1 MNIIIAGYGKVGAA
15 LTRQLSAE
23 GHDLTL
29 IDSSKAVL
37 ESGQELY
44 DVMTICGNCATMS
57 VLSHAGVNEADLLI
71 AATNADEMNLLC
83 CLTAH
88 GMNPKLR
95 TIARIRNPEY
105 SEQIYMMRDN
115 FALSLLV
122 NPERQAAM
130 EIERLLKFP
139 GFLKRESFAHGRV
152 ELAELRVMAQ
162 SPLCDL
168 KLSQLGAAIK
178 SRVLICMVLRSG
190 KAIVPDGNFI
200 IKEGDRLFITAST
213 NDLAVMLKNNGTY
226 SHRVKHVLI
235 VGGGRISYYLAQR
248 MNKSGIGVQ
257 IIEKDP
263 ERCQRLAELLPNV
276 SIVNADAS
284 DFSTLDSERLG
295 PNDALVTMTG
305 LDELNMI
312 LSLYGKSSGVGQI
325 ITKLGRAESI
335 EMVDSLSLGSI
346 ICPKDLCSNTILGF
360 VRAMSNQVGAA
371 VAVHKIADGKAEAS
385 EFRADSTT
393 LHCGEPLKQ
402 IKLKKNVLVA
412 CILHGSTL
420 IIPNGDS
427 SFMPGDTVIV
437 VADSETIISKLNDI
451 FA

>member
-29 IDSSKAVL
+29 IDSNRAVL
-37 ESGQELY
+37 ESCQELY
-44 DVMTICGNCATMS
+44 DVMVVCGNCATMS
-57 VLSHAGVNEADLLI
+57 VLTHAGVKEADLLI

-88 GMNPKLR
+88 GINPQLR

-152 ELAELRVMAQ
+152 ELAELRV
-162 SPLCDL
+162 SESNPLCEV
-168 KLSQLGAAIK
+168 KLAQLSSVIK
-178 SRVLICMVLRSG
+178 CRALICMVLRNG
-190 KAIVPDGNFI
+190 KAIAPDGRFI
-200 IKEGDRLFITAST
+200 IKAGDRLFVIAST
-213 NDLAVMLKNNGTY
+213 NDLAVMLKNIGIYT
-226 SHRVKHVLI
+226 HKAKHVLI
-235 VGGGRISYYLAQR
+235 IGGGKISYYLAQR
-248 MNKSGIGVQ
+248 MNKSGISVE
-257 IIEKDP
+257 IIEKDYNK
-263 ERCQRLAELLPNV
+263 CIQLAELLPNV
-276 SIVNADAS
+276 GIVNADAS
-284 DFSTLDSERLG
+284 DFSNLDSERLG
-295 PNDALVTMTG
+295 PEDALVTMTG

-312 LSLYGKSSGVGQI
+312 LSLYGKIKGTGQI
-325 ITKLGRAESI
+325 ITKLGRAES
-335 EMVDSLSLGSI
+335 VDIVEDLSLGSI

-360 VRAMSNQVGAA
+360 VRAMNNQVGAA
-371 VAVHKIADGKAEAS
+371 VAVHKIADGKAEAA
-385 EFRADSTT
+385 EFRADKTT
-393 LHCGEPLKQ
+393 LHCDVPLKEL
-402 IKLKKNVLVA
+402 LKKNVLIA

-427 SFMPGDTVIV
+427 VFLPGDTVIV
-437 VADSETIISKLNDI
+437 VSDSDTLVGKLNDI